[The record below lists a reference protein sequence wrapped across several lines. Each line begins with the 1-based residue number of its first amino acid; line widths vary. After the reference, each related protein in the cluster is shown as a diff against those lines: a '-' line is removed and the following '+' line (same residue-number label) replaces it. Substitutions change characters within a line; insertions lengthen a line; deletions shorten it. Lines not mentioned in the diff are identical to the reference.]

1 MENFLSIKEAVNKYI
16 AGCEAK
22 TSLSS
27 QKLMIKALFAGMMIA
42 MGAAASSVAAHAIG
56 NVGLARLAAAV
67 VFPVGLM
74 MVILLGAE
82 LFTGD
87 CLMIMGTASGKH
99 SVNQLVKTLIIVYI
113 GNFIGAAVLAMAISA
128 SGQLDYSGGL
138 LGAYTIKVA
147 LGKATMSFGKAVV
160 SGVLCNILVCA
171 AVLMAICA
179 RDVTGKILA
188 SFFVIMLFVTAG
200 FEHCVAN
207 MYYITAGLVAK
218 MNPAYVQAAMDEYG
232 YGTEQLSALNIQN
245 FLVGN
250 LLPVTIGNIIGGM
263 LIIGIPLLYL
273 NREEAEEEI
282 PAVKEE
288 KHERGIVFRRNAAS
302 AGR

>member
-138 LGAYTIKVA
+138 LGAYTIKAA

-245 FLVGN
+245 FLIGN

-273 NREEAEEEI
+273 NREEEI

-288 KHERGIVFRRNAAS
+288 KHERGIVFRRNTAS